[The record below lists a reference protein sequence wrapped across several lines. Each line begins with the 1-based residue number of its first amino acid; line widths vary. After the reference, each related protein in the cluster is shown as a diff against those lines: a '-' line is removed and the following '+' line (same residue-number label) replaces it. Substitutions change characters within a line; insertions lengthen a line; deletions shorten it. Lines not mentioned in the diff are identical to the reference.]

1 MSYITNKTFS
11 EIKIGDSAS
20 ISRTLSKQDIQ
31 LFAVMSGDNN
41 PAHLDEAYAKTDIFH
56 GIIAH
61 GMWGGALISTVLGT
75 QLPGPG
81 TIYLNQTLKFLH
93 PVKVGDSIKIN
104 VRVISKNKKHYTV
117 ILDCKCTNQDN
128 IEVVSGKAEVIAPTK
143 KIHRKSV
150 KLPRLELKTPTE
162 DRLYSTIIAL
172 KDKFTP
178 LKTAVVHPI
187 DGNSLG
193 GAVAA
198 AKESIITPILIGPK
212 NKIEAIAKQNRIN
225 IAPYKIID
233 SKHSHQSAQIAAELA
248 NKDKVEAIMKGKIH
262 TKELLQPIIDK
273 ENGLRTERRI
283 SHVFVLD
290 VPTYH
295 KLIFITDAAV
305 NIAPDLLA
313 KRDILQNSVD
323 LFTTLGFGT
332 PKVAVV
338 SAVETIDVKL
348 PSTID
353 AAALSKMAE
362 RGQITGAIVDGPLAF
377 DNAIS
382 KAAAEAKDI
391 VSTVA
396 GDADIILVPDIESGN
411 MLYKQMKYLF
421 NIEGAGI
428 AIGAKVPIILTSRA
442 ADKGTARVASSAL
455 ALLYVRNKHFIKK
468 PSTK

>member
-1 MSYITNKTFS
+1 MQYITNKTFS
-11 EIKIGDSAS
+11 EIKIGDTAYT
-20 ISRTLSKQDIQ
+20 SRTLTKQDIQ

-41 PAHLDEAYAKTDIFH
+41 PAHLDEVYAKTDIFH

-93 PVKVGDSIKIN
+93 PVKIGDSIKIH
-104 VRVISKNKKHYTV
+104 VKVLSKNKEHHTV
-117 ILDCKCTNQDN
+117 ILDCKGTNQDN
-128 IEVVSGKAEVIAPTK
+128 VDVMSGKAEVIAPLK
-143 KIHRKSV
+143 KIHRKTI
-150 KLPRLELKTPTE
+150 KLPKLELKTPVE
-162 DRLYSTIIAL
+162 DRLYSTIISL
-172 KDKFTP
+172 KDKFAP
-178 LKTAVVHPI
+178 LKTAVVHPVDI
-187 DGNSLG
+187 SSLG
-193 GAVAA
+193 GAIAA
-198 AKESIITPILIGPK
+198 AKESIITPIFVGPRK
-212 NKIEAIAKQNRIN
+212 RIEAVAKQNRIN
-225 IAPYKIID
+225 LRPYKIID
-233 SKHSHQSAQIAAELA
+233 AKHSHEAAQIAAELA
-248 NKDKVEAIMKGKIH
+248 NKGKVEAIMKGKIH

-305 NIAPDLLA
+305 NITPDLIT
-313 KRDILQNSVD
+313 KKDILQNAID
-323 LFTTLGFGT
+323 LFTTLGFGI
-332 PKVAVV
+332 PKVAIV
-338 SAVETIDVKL
+338 SAVETVDIKL

-377 DNAIS
+377 DNAVS
-382 KAAAEAKDI
+382 KAAADAKDI
-391 VSTVA
+391 VSEVA

-428 AIGAKVPIILTSRA
+428 ALGAKVPIILTSRA
-442 ADKGTARVASSAL
+442 ADKGTTRIASSAL
-455 ALLYVRNKHFIKK
+455 ALLYVRNKHLIKK
-468 PSTK
+468 PPTK